1 MWISV
6 KDKLPPLNVLERS
19 EKILVFDKG
28 INSICVAILENTERE
43 GLVWFVPL
51 PFCPVLK
58 NVTHW
63 QPLPPLPQDEQQ
75 IETEIDIKQGISEQS
90 KKWEDGCNAYN
101 QERINKLAE
110 EIKAKQ
116 EELRGCDE
124 ISNIVSSGYKAL

>member
-1 MWISV
+1 MQDGTYIVVGDKYIDKPYDNTCSI
-6 KDKLPPLNVLERS
+6 KDFIEENYDKL
-19 EKILVFDKG
+19 K
-28 INSICVAILENTERE
+28 
-43 GLVWFVPL
+43 
-51 PFCPVLK
+51 
-58 NVTHW
+58 
-63 QPLPPLPQDEQQ
+63 PLPQDEQQ

-90 KKWEDGCNAYN
+90 KKWEDRCNAYN

>member
-6 KDKLPPLNVLERS
+6 KDALPKLDKDKDISKMVLFTDG
-19 EKILVFDKG
+19 VYVYAG
-28 INSICVAILENTERE
+28 IREYSPNSQIRWTEPFLGAI
-43 GLVWFVPL
+43 
-51 PFCPVLK
+51 K

-63 QPLPPLPQDEQQ
+63 QPLPQIPQGEQQ

-90 KKWEDGCNAYN
+90 KKWGDMCNAYN